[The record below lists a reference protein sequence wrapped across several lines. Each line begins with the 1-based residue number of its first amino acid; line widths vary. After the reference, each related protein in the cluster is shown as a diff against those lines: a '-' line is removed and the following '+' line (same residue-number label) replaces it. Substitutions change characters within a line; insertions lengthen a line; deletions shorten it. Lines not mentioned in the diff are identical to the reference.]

1 MTKEAWIFNGEKM
14 ASSVN
19 GVGKTGQLLVKE
31 TNGLCF
37 CTIYKKTQNWLKAQ
51 TGHLKS

>member
-1 MTKEAWIFNGEKM
+1 M

-31 TNGLCF
+31 TNGLF
-37 CTIYKKTQNWLKAQ
+37 FHTIYKKTQNGLKTQ
-51 TGHLKS
+51 T